1 MNIEHDTTADAI
13 YIRLRRKRY
22 ARGTDLDDSRRV
34 DYAADGDPIGIELLN
49 VSLGVNLDDLPRA
62 AEVAK
67 LLETR
72 GIMVL
77 DPGRMQHRGPL

>member
-1 MNIEHDTTADAI
+1 MEDNHCGMNLEHDTAADAI

-22 ARGTDLDDSRRV
+22 SRGTDLDDSRRV

-49 VSLGVNLDDLPRA
+49 VSLGVDLDDLPRA

-67 LLETR
+67 LLAAN
-72 GIMVL
+72 GIKIFA
-77 DPGRMQHRGPL
+77 